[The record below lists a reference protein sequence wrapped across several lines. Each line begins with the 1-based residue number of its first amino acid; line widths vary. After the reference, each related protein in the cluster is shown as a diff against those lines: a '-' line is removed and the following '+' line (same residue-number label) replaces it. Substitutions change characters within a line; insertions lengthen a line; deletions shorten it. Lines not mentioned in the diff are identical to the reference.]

1 MNLSRFLVVI
11 ATVISVVSTSNA
23 QEQELKGQILSSIDM
38 QPMLGSHVIN
48 LNTVRGSTT
57 NEDGLFSIPT
67 SVNDTVMISYVGFQT
82 IKLRVTQ
89 DLLNGNELE
98 IVLYEKVQELDETVV
113 KSHDLIGVLE
123 IDIKNA
129 PKNEYNRIHI
139 DGLPQLYE
147 IGAPQSSKFRSP
159 LDAAFHP
166 VDYLYN
172 MFGRKPKQ
180 LNKLKKL
187 RKEDEM
193 REILASKYDR
203 ELLLEYLDM
212 NSVEFDRLLDDCK
225 YSDYFI
231 KEASDLQLLEALL
244 ECYENYKAIKTG
256 SIERQ
261 MVPDND

>member
-48 LNTVRGSTT
+48 LNTVRGATT

-166 VDYLYN
+166 VDYMYN
-172 MFGRKPKQ
+172 MFEGNRTTQQVKKIEKGR
-180 LNKLKKL
+180 
-187 RKEDEM
+187 
-193 REILASKYDR
+193 
-203 ELLLEYLDM
+203 
-212 NSVEFDRLLDDCK
+212 
-225 YSDYFI
+225 
-231 KEASDLQLLEALL
+231 
-244 ECYENYKAIKTG
+244 
-256 SIERQ
+256 
-261 MVPDND
+261 